1 MLMILM
7 LKYTLCVPRSG
18 TCSAPDIKAGA
29 CKDVFYTFEPCR

>member
-18 TCSAPDIKAGA
+18 TKRALPKQKRERINMIFAN
-29 CKDVFYTFEPCR
+29 Y